1 MDGPFVLLN
10 ILTEVLE
17 VYDEIVENSLWM
29 KEGISLTLK
38 LEISALLMKLNFAR
52 GLQEIMGS
60 SDMEFMAVHK

>member
-1 MDGPFVLLN
+1 MDGPFVFLN

-29 KEGISLTLK
+29 EEGISFTLK
-38 LEISALLMKLNFAR
+38 LKISALLMKLNFAR

-60 SDMEFMAVHK
+60 SDVEFMTVHK